1 VAVLVLG
8 IASLVTGCCIGV
20 IPAIVALSMAGGA
33 RREIAASGGRL
44 SGDGFIK
51 GGVICSWISI
61 GLTAVAIVLFIG
73 LIALGAFSDANFD
86 DTGRGIQSSMAWLR
100 P

>member
-1 VAVLVLG
+1 VAILVLG
-8 IASLVTGCCIGV
+8 IASLATGCCIGV

-33 RREIAASGGRL
+33 RREIDASGGRL

-61 GLTAVAIVLFIG
+61 GLSAVLLVVVIG
-73 LIALGAFSDANFD
+73 LIALGVFSDSSYQ